1 MSAHR
6 SGEGEHRVF
15 TEVPTPAQIRRTS
28 AVISLGTWVLTGA
41 VVAVSMSTAAPFI
54 DAHSP
59 GFGTGPVMAMATD
72 GCFILSLQ
80 SDSTLA
86 RYGVSGGRWPAAF
99 RWVTGLAT
107 VWLNIGAA
115 ALAKDLVGVVVH
127 LIPPLLLLLV
137 AEAGP
142 AYRRALARLARRTR
156 PPLRNRPAPIPRA
169 AREAVNTP
177 LFTLP
182 PTPFT
187 PAPQSAPGI
196 PSVPVPAAA
205 AAVLA
210 PPEGPVNTPPA
221 GAVLT
226 PARPVNTSSPEEP
239 AAAPLDVTPDAFGGA
254 DAGPVYTDALTG
266 LPAVNTSDTPVNTAD
281 HDASAGPFTGPPGAE
296 NEEEPE
302 AVRLDETAAAAVIEQ
317 CWRDGI
323 SQREAARRSTR
334 APSYV
339 SRVYKRLAEDHAADG
354 EWVAA

>member
-6 SGEGEHRVF
+6 SGPAEHGLF

-41 VVAVSMSTAAPFI
+41 VVPVSMSTAAPFI

-142 AYRRALARLARRTR
+142 AYRRALARLAKRPHPPLRTR
-156 PPLRNRPAPIPRA
+156 PATVPQA
-169 AREAVNTP
+169 ARQVVNVP

-182 PTPFT
+182 QGPFT
-187 PAPQSAPGI
+187 PAPPPVAALPTG
-196 PSVPVPAAA
+196 PVPTAREALPAGPVNAVNTEPVHPAPAPVHPAPAEPAEPTPAADDDPA
-205 AAVLA
+205 DGPVHTDQ
-210 PPEGPVNTPPA
+210 PDPVNTPQPEPFTTRHEVNA
-221 GAVLT
+221 SAD
-226 PARPVNTSSPEEP
+226 RVNTDPQEP
-239 AAAPLDVTPDAFGGA
+239 P
-254 DAGPVYTDALTG
+254 
-266 LPAVNTSDTPVNTAD
+266 
-281 HDASAGPFTGPPGAE
+281 
-296 NEEEPE
+296 
-302 AVRLDETAAAAVIEQ
+302 RLDESEAARVIEER
-317 CWRDGI
+317 WRERL

-334 APSYV
+334 SPAYV
-339 SRVYKRLAEDHAADG
+339 NSLYKRLNEQHAADA
-354 EWVAA
+354 ERVAA